1 VTKEDLYS
9 AVVGCPLFCAG
20 IIRDLDTNIPR
31 GFFTEANAGNRIT
44 LMVVG
49 INPGQPMES
58 EKRIYNQS
66 TDKDKANAHINFA
79 RKSYSGEG
87 KTFHRRLLAWLS
99 EILEKKPEE
108 VFREVV
114 YTNLVKCTTPNNKM
128 PSKDLS
134 KTCFIQNLQK
144 EILFWNPRVVV
155 ALGNTCDDM
164 LSELGI
170 DHMRLPHP
178 SHREHALYHSLEA
191 QRIKERL
198 KAGTA
203 LGIAS

>member
-66 TDKDKANAHINFA
+66 TDKDKANTHFSFA
-79 RKSYSGEG
+79 RKAYTGAG

-128 PSKDLS
+128 PSKELS
-134 KTCFIQNLQK
+134 KTCFAQNLQK
-144 EILFWNPRVVV
+144 EILFWRPLVIV

-170 DHMRLPHP
+170 DHMKLPHP
-178 SHREHALYHSLEA
+178 AHRESNNYHLPFLQEI
-191 QRIKERL
+191 RIKIQRL
-198 KAGTA
+198 VT
-203 LGIAS
+203 

>member
-1 VTKEDLYS
+1 
-9 AVVGCPLFCAG
+9 
-20 IIRDLDTNIPR
+20 
-31 GFFTEANAGNRIT
+31 
-44 LMVVG
+44 
-49 INPGQPMES
+49 MES
-58 EKRIYNQS
+58 EERIYNQP
-66 TDKDKANAHINFA
+66 TDKDKANAHFSFA
-79 RKSYSGEG
+79 RKAYTGAG
-87 KTFHRRLLAWLS
+87 KTFHRRLIAWLS
-99 EILEKKPEE
+99 EILEKKPEV

-144 EILFWNPRVVV
+144 EILFWSPRVVV

-178 SHREHALYHSLEA
+178 SHREHATYHFPEV
-191 QRIKERL
+191 QKIRERL
-198 KAGTA
+198 KEGTA
-203 LGIAS
+203 VGT

>member
-9 AVVGCPLFCAG
+9 AVVGCPFSCTG

-31 GFFTEANAGNRIT
+31 GFFTEANTGDRIT
-44 LMVVG
+44 IMVVG
-49 INPGQPMES
+49 INPGQPMET
-58 EKRIYNQS
+58 EKGIYDQS
-66 TDKDKANAHINFA
+66 TDKDKANTHFSFA
-79 RKSYSGEG
+79 RKAYTGAG

-128 PSKDLS
+128 PSKELS
-134 KTCFIQNLQK
+134 KTCFAQNLQK
-144 EILFWNPRVVV
+144 EILFWRPLVIV
-155 ALGNTCDDM
+155 ALGNTCDDI

-178 SHREHALYHSLEA
+178 SHREHATYHFPEV
-191 QRIKERL
+191 QRIRERL
-198 KAGTA
+198 REETAVGT
-203 LGIAS
+203 

>member
-1 VTKEDLYS
+1 MTKEDLYS

-66 TDKDKANAHINFA
+66 TDKDKANTHFSFA
-79 RKSYSGEG
+79 RKAYTGAG

-128 PSKDLS
+128 PSKELS
-134 KTCFIQNLQK
+134 KTCFAQNLQK
-144 EILFWNPRVVV
+144 EILFWRPLVIV

-170 DHMRLPHP
+170 DHMKLPHP
-178 SHREHALYHSLEA
+178 SHREHATYHFPEV
-191 QRIKERL
+191 QRIRERL
-198 KAGTA
+198 KEGTA
-203 LGIAS
+203 VGT